1 MELGTFGAIVSFAI
15 GLEDRATAFYDAA
28 AQATQSETLGEL
40 ARGSHKRLDRLTR
53 ARQELVAEMIL
64 ESITGLTEES
74 YAVELDSTADEASL
88 MGQARN
94 LEETSMRFYQ
104 DAADKLPIREV
115 VRLFTRMAQE
125 NEKRLA
131 KLG

>member
-15 GLEDRATAFYDAA
+15 ALEERAAAFYDGAA
-28 AQATQSETLGEL
+28 EAAPSGPFSEL
-40 ARGSHKRLDRLTR
+40 AQDSHKRLERLTR

-64 ESITGLTEES
+64 ESITGLAEES
-74 YAVELDSTADEASL
+74 YAVDLDPNADEASL
-88 MGQARN
+88 MGQART
-94 LEETSMRFYQ
+94 LEDTSARFYR
-104 DAADKLPIREV
+104 DAAEKLPIRGV

-131 KLG
+131 QLG

>member
-15 GLEDRATAFYDAA
+15 ALEERAAAFYDAA
-28 AQATQSETLGEL
+28 AGAAQSEPFSEL
-40 ARGSHKRLDRLTR
+40 AQGSHKRLERLTR
-53 ARQELVAEMIL
+53 ARQELVTEMIL
-64 ESITGLTEES
+64 ESITGLAEES
-74 YAVELDSTADEASL
+74 YSVALDPNADGAGL
-88 MGQARN
+88 MGQART
-94 LEETSMRFYQ
+94 LEDTSARFYQ

-115 VRLFTRMAQE
+115 VRLFQRMAQE